1 MCELAPKV
9 LRYLFSFPLVS
20 TAGSPVEEE
29 EVQRIAFTWIILF
42 VQIED
47 FCKLKNQWILI

>member
-9 LRYLFSFPLVS
+9 LRCLFSFPLVS
-20 TAGSPVEEE
+20 RAGSPVEEK

-42 VQIED
+42 VQIEE
-47 FCKLKNQWILI
+47 FCKRKNQ